1 MIKRTITYPDYNGG
15 NVTED
20 FYFNLTKRELI
31 KWEVS
36 KKGSL
41 SKRLEQI
48 VKDDDRA
55 GLVEVVE
62 DLLTMSYGV
71 KSDDGKRFIKS
82 QELVDEFIHT
92 EAYDVLFMELV
103 SDPDK
108 ASEFIKGIIP
118 AEMAKQV
125 ENMPVEALNTAL
137 ESANN

>member
-1 MIKRTITYPDYNGG
+1 MIKRTITYPNYNGG
-15 NVTED
+15 NITED

-82 QELVDEFIHT
+82 QELVDEFIQT

-125 ENMPVEALNTAL
+125 ESMPVEALNAAL

>member
-1 MIKRTITYPDYNGG
+1 MIKRTITYPNYNGG

-36 KKGSL
+36 KKGGL
-41 SKRLEQI
+41 SERLEQI

-82 QELVDEFIHT
+82 QELVDEFIQT